1 MDHSNIPV
9 FKRPTKLPTREEL
22 ALIFNNKQQKHLQIQ
37 HQEFLNLLPI
47 IIIIINNKEVIL
59 LMNIH

>member
-22 ALIFNNKQQKHLQIQ
+22 ALIL
-37 HQEFLNLLPI
+37 
-47 IIIIINNKEVIL
+47 IINNK
-59 LMNIH
+59 NIFKFNTKNS